1 MRLRR
6 RAGTGDASGSAEPP
20 AFRPTASE
28 LAWWADAR
36 RPFRRRSMGISAALL
51 SALVVTPLA
60 VNGTAGLVAGSWMI
74 GVPFYAAFVAGASW
88 LSWLLEE
95 RWLRP
100 RLIVGRRIRDELLRG
115 ADQD

>member
-1 MRLRR
+1 
-6 RAGTGDASGSAEPP
+6 
-20 AFRPTASE
+20 
-28 LAWWADAR
+28 
-36 RPFRRRSMGISAALL
+36 
-51 SALVVTPLA
+51 
-60 VNGTAGLVAGSWMI
+60 MI